1 MTQNEINLI
10 KSFTAVFASL
20 HSGSREISLPDES
33 PCDVLSLLSLFLKLY
48 PLPNTP
54 DNKQSPPDNSKGF
67 VLFSKKELA
76 MLPQSFQ
83 KYFIHNNQIVRY
95 RFYRGMYQARFFK
108 RGYHIE
114 VASSDFD
121 TM

>member
-1 MTQNEINLI
+1 
-10 KSFTAVFASL
+10 
-20 HSGSREISLPDES
+20 
-33 PCDVLSLLSLFLKLY
+33 
-48 PLPNTP
+48 
-54 DNKQSPPDNSKGF
+54 
-67 VLFSKKELA
+67 

-114 VASSDFD
+114 VASADFD
-121 TM
+121 TMKKKFIDAYNRQSPSEETTDSASFSPKISFGDYGKNG